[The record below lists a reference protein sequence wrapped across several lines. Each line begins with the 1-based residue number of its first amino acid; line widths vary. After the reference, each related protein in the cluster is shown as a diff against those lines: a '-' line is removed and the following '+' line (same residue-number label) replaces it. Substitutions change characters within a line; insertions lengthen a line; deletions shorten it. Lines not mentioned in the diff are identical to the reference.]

1 MLTYTYDLPLVM
13 ASILIAILS
22 AFTGLALTNGI
33 SELSNNKKK
42 LSIGMAAIVLG
53 GGIWSMHFVA
63 FLALQLPVSIY
74 YDPLWTLSS
83 MLIAILM
90 TCTSLLIIHFGSRNP
105 RNTIISGCFLGYGIV
120 TMHYIGILGIQGCLP
135 VFDYTNQVFVVLIGP
150 LTGILAIWAAY
161 KQRARFNIILGAT
174 IFGLSVSLVH
184 YLGLYLTNF
193 AILPVEEPIVM
204 ALDNAELAFLV
215 IISAFTICA
224 AFLLTATTFLGP
236 EGSIAQHVP
245 QPDITVAT
253 PHSDGTHED
262 PHVNDVVD
270 LENKIFPLSSSVQ
283 NAVRVPVEKDNQ
295 ITFLTEEDIAA
306 VQAEGHY
313 TLLHTPTGRFFCSWS
328 ISVAQ
333 SKLPDNFIQTH
344 RSFLVNIKH
353 VQGFTRNKDNGKCLF
368 DTISSLTSVPVSRSR
383 INEVKSVLGI

>member
-83 MLIAILM
+83 VLIAILM

-135 VFDYTNQVFVVLIGP
+135 VFDYTNQIFVVLIGP

-204 ALDNAELAFLV
+204 ALDNGELAFLV

-224 AFLLTATTFLGP
+224 AFLLTATTFLVP
-236 EGSIAQHVP
+236 EVSIAQQVP
-245 QPDITVAT
+245 QPDITVAAS
-253 PHSDGTHED
+253 HSDGAYED
-262 PHVNDVVD
+262 PPVMDVVD
-270 LENKIFPLSSSVQ
+270 LENKTSPLAPTPQ
-283 NAVRVPVEKDNQ
+283 NTVRVPVEKDNQ

-313 TLLHTPTGRFFCSWS
+313 TLLHTPAGRFFCSWS
-328 ISVAQ
+328 ISVAH

-383 INEVKSVLGI
+383 INEVKAVLGL